1 MCERESAHELLT
13 TVTFLYS
20 PLTSP
25 RHAMA
30 AADEAYPVKV
40 YVYDLSHGMMAA
52 LSPSLLGTR
61 LDGLWHTAVVV
72 YGHEYKYLTPIV
84 DGSNDHIAR

>member
-1 MCERESAHELLT
+1 
-13 TVTFLYS
+13 
-20 PLTSP
+20 
-25 RHAMA
+25 MA
-30 AADEAYPVKV
+30 SADESFPVKV

-72 YGHEYKYLTPIV
+72 YGHE
-84 DGSNDHIAR
+84 